1 MSYSKLTKIN
11 KYAGFGKRKVKP
23 PEIVLQ
29 PKADDA
35 TDLPEDIRAL
45 IPRMGERQARIV
57 WQWRKKGLRASA
69 PEALVYDWL
78 TKKKVPFEFQC
89 LAGHHKVL
97 TADWLWKPIAELQPG
112 EELIALEEDGPNRR
126 LCRSSVIA
134 CEPAMLEARRV
145 VLSNGDEFIAT
156 PEHPWLAYWSWD
168 PRSPGYPNGSGS
180 KTNSLSWVQTDRM
193 LLGTRVPKGFAPWE
207 PDTSWDAGYLAG
219 FFDGEGSFVQSG
231 TANSLTAGQNP
242 GATLENFIRAVER
255 TGFNFSVYDYN
266 GKYKRSYDDGFRK
279 CVNLRISGGKTEAL
293 RFIGTIRPPRLLAG
307 IKVDQLGRMP
317 SIERPHVVA
326 IEDAG
331 RQEIY
336 RLATTSAT
344 YIADGYAMHNSS
356 FFGGRI
362 YRGGLVNDFALY
374 HLPQGVMI
382 WRIQGEYYHAPTRE
396 KDEANKQRLLM
407 SRVKNR
413 KVVAVVD
420 LWERD
425 LYRGVDGVCRDALTG
440 RGRRG

>member
-1 MSYSKLTKIN
+1 MAYSKLTKIN
-11 KYAGFGKRKVKP
+11 KLAGFGKRKVKP
-23 PEIVLQ
+23 PEATLR
-29 PKADDA
+29 PRGAED

-78 TKKKVPFEFQC
+78 TKKNVPFEFQ
-89 LAGHHKVL
+89 
-97 TADWLWKPIAELQPG
+97 
-112 EELIALEEDGPNRR
+112 
-126 LCRSSVIA
+126 
-134 CEPAMLEARRV
+134 
-145 VLSNGDEFIAT
+145 
-156 PEHPWLAYWSWD
+156 
-168 PRSPGYPNGSGS
+168 
-180 KTNSLSWVQTDRM
+180 
-193 LLGTRVPKGFAPWE
+193 
-207 PDTSWDAGYLAG
+207 
-219 FFDGEGSFVQSG
+219 
-231 TANSLTAGQNP
+231 
-242 GATLENFIRAVER
+242 
-255 TGFNFSVYDYN
+255 
-266 GKYKRSYDDGFRK
+266 
-279 CVNLRISGGKTEAL
+279 
-293 RFIGTIRPPRLLAG
+293 
-307 IKVDQLGRMP
+307 
-317 SIERPHVVA
+317 
-326 IEDAG
+326 
-331 RQEIY
+331 
-336 RLATTSAT
+336 
-344 YIADGYAMHNSS
+344 SS